1 MPVIGSWPQIGS
13 SLSQARVSLQ
23 TQTQT
28 LLCSRLVLLKRRETF
43 FVGSVRGVRGS
54 RPPPSVNDLTL
65 KPGLTLVKGED
76 LLRQLEQ
83 ERRQLRKKSEEE
95 LQTTRTDERPVQDKN
110 LSKASTAT
118 KQQKDE
124 MSKSSPKKKTKEVA
138 EVDGNQFEVLNKIIC
153 PLLDVPYDD
162 QLEMK
167 TERHVNLVRRLSKFS
182 AFVRKPQTAAIVKSD
197 VLTEYRSKD
206 EFGIQRV
213 SDFLL
218 FRAVVL
224 NKVYKISF

>member
-43 FVGSVRGVRGS
+43 FVGSVRGS

-138 EVDGNQFEVLNKIIC
+138 EVDGNQFEVLNKIIF

-218 FRAVVL
+218 FRAVAL